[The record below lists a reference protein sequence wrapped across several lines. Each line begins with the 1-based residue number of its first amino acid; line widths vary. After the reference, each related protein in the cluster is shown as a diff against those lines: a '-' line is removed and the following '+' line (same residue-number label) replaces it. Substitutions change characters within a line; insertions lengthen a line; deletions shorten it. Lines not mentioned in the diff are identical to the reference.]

1 MSFIRYFQKYTHRLG
16 LIVRPYKPSTHPD
29 ARLIAALKHFNIDLV
44 LDVGAN
50 VGQYACMLMD
60 HGFQEKIISFEPLT
74 ECHNSLMAISKTKSN
89 WDIYE
94 RCAIGSEVGEIEI
107 NISENLVSSSVLNI
121 LDTHVQGEPSSKYIG
136 KEKVNVMPL
145 DAVDLPIE
153 SNSILLKID
162 VQGFEMAV
170 LNGASKVL
178 RNSKLVS
185 VEMSF
190 VPVYENNNVSWKE
203 VVEFMENNGFY
214 LYGIQPAFTDNN
226 TGQVYQIDGIFA
238 RK

>member
-1 MSFIRYFQKYTHRLG
+1 MG

-29 ARLIAALKHFNIDLV
+29 ARLIAALKHFKIDLV

-60 HGFQEKIISFEPLT
+60 HGYKEKIVSFEPLSV
-74 ECHNSLMAISKTKSN
+74 CHESLKAKSKSKNN
-89 WDIYE
+89 WYIHD
-94 RCAIGSEVGEIEI
+94 RCAIGAKSGEVEI

-121 LDTHVQGEPSSKYIG
+121 LDTHVQGEPSSKYVG
-136 KEKVNVMPL
+136 KETVNVVPL
-145 DAVDLPIE
+145 DTVELPIA
-153 SNSILLKID
+153 SNNILLKID

-170 LNGASKVL
+170 LNGASQVL
-178 RNSKLVS
+178 ERSKLVS

-190 VPVYENNNVSWKE
+190 VSVYDNNDVSWKD
-203 VVEFMENNGFY
+203 VVDFMDRKGFY
-214 LYGIQPAFTDNN
+214 LFGMQPAFTDNN
-226 TGQVYQIDGIFA
+226 TGQVYQVDGIFA